1 MERMKVLLVEP
12 MEKPRVVEI
21 DHSLE
26 SMQGLVGGDI
36 ACTYP
41 WDDLVGLVHCDDAI
55 ALGYPLN
62 RMLKD
67 EDGNIYDVVSGAF
80 FICGLTSDSFGSL
93 RDLLAEKYTELFR
106 FPEMYMRTMDEHVIC
121 FRVGSDEPPIR
132 VV

>member
-26 SMQGLVGGDI
+26 SMRELVGGDI

-55 ALGYPLN
+55 TLGYPLN
-62 RMLKD
+62 RMLRD
-67 EDGNIYDVVSGAF
+67 EDGNIYDVVPGSF

-93 RDLLAEKYTELFR
+93 PDELAAKYGELFR
-106 FPEMYMRTMDEHVIC
+106 FPEMYMRTMDDHVIC
-121 FRVGSDEPPIR
+121 FRVGSEEPPVRI
-132 VV
+132 V

>member
-1 MERMKVLLVEP
+1 MERIKVLLVEP

-21 DHSLE
+21 DHDLT
-26 SMQGLVGGDI
+26 SMRELVGGDI

-41 WDDLVGLVHCDDAI
+41 WEELVGLVHCDDAL

-80 FICGLTSDSFGSL
+80 FLCGLTEDSFGSL
-93 RDLLAEKYTELFR
+93 PDTLAEKYSELFR
-106 FPEMYMRTMDEHVIC
+106 FPEMYMRTMDDRVVCI
-121 FRVGSDEPPIR
+121 RVGSDEPPIR